1 MSYGETKVYFDGSH
15 YIAIPHTTR
24 NVRKRP
30 KPIEERITV
39 IREQE
44 LEDEKIEDSFEPS
57 ISSNSEDIDITDEVV
72 EENKDAQIEPKIKVK
87 TEHQMTRKELFEELY
102 LSYLDMPRKVKK
114 EKIYNEMR
122 QYFKTDLDCKNF
134 VEINF
139 DRKLRNIICRRVRMV
154 RKANLQNFNYF
165 CTFTYDDNKQTE
177 FSFRKKLMNAFSHF
191 TSRKGWRYIGVWERS
206 PKNQRLHFHGMFH
219 IPDGTMPGELIEKR
233 EYNFTIHDM
242 KTTYQ
247 NTYFNDRYGRS
258 DFELIE
264 DKNRIGDSIRYL
276 LKYIEK
282 TGEKIVY
289 SRGLYQYF
297 ISDIMDDDI
306 VTTIGQEDK
315 KLLLFDDFNCWD
327 EGVLMGKVSPE
338 VISQMRKCN

>member
-30 KPIEERITV
+30 KPVEERITV

-44 LEDEKIEDSFEPS
+44 LEDENIEDSFEPS
-57 ISSNSEDIDITDEVV
+57 ISSNFEDIDITDEVV
-72 EENKDAQIEPKIKVK
+72 EEDKESKIEPKTKVK
-87 TEHQMTRKELFEELY
+87 TEYQMTRKELFEELY

-247 NTYFNDRYGRS
+247 NTYFNERYGRS

>member
-72 EENKDAQIEPKIKVK
+72 EEDKETKIEPKIKVK

>member
-30 KPIEERITV
+30 KPVEERITV

-102 LSYLDMPRKVKK
+102 LSYLDIPRKVKK

-177 FSFRKKLMNAFSHF
+177 FSFRKKLMNAFSLF
-191 TSRKGWRYIGVWERS
+191 ASRKRWRYIGVWERS
-206 PKNQRLHFHGMFH
+206 PKNQRLHFHGLFH